1 MFWYYYKKKDKNIK
15 LYSQNKGDR
24 SMLDLGIK
32 DMEEITFSD
41 EDLLYVWENNITK
54 FTYFFDYGNNVLTI
68 IGINSVT
75 LPFGEDYSF
84 VIILR

>member
-1 MFWYYYKKKDKNIK
+1 
-15 LYSQNKGDR
+15 
-24 SMLDLGIK
+24 MLDLGIK

-41 EDLLYVWENNITK
+41 EDLLYVWENNIIK

-84 VIILR
+84 VIISR